1 MEMGWDVFDNSLD
14 ENNLLVLGMTLILE
28 ILLG

>member
-1 MEMGWDVFDNSLD
+1 MEMECDVSDNSLD
-14 ENNLLVLGMTLILE
+14 ENNLFVLGMTLILE